1 MNSINFYSGTKF
13 PMYREALAKMQDM
26 INLVATLAGL
36 GGQNFIL
43 SGCTTNSNGTI
54 TDGLVIINGEL
65 LPFTGGVLKT
75 KITVKETRQSVTAF
89 DVVYPETY
97 ITRIAQ
103 FSDTGEYTWADFSQV
118 KTNTELY
125 KMIRDITGDA
135 PGTVKMWAGMVSK
148 IPTDYKL
155 CDGLEVLITDYPDL
169 YENIGVSFG
178 GDGQNT
184 FNLPDLRGRFI
195 VGFDSANPDYNA
207 ISKEKI
213 GGNAEVALNVEQ
225 IPAHQHIVPWG
236 ENLNTAWQP
245 TWGYPSEYFN
255 NSRGYKAETDNDNT
269 WPYTSPSGGDSNSI
283 TKGHE
288 NRPPYFTL
296 AYIIKV
302 R

>member
-135 PGTVKMWAGMVSK
+135 PGTVKMWAGMVSR
-148 IPTDYKL
+148 IPSDYML
-155 CDGLEVLITDYPDL
+155 CDGSELQLISYPEL
-169 YENIGVSFG
+169 YDNIGVSFG

-195 VGFDSANPDYNA
+195 VGFDSSNPDYNA
-207 ISKEKI
+207 ISKEKV
-213 GGNAEVALNVEQ
+213 GGANEVSITVDQMPNHKHVM
-225 IPAHQHIVPWG
+225 PWG
-236 ENLNTAWQP
+236 ENPTTAWNP
-245 TWGYPSEYFN
+245 PWGYADGYIGN
-255 NSRGYKAETDNDNT
+255 MRGSNGTDNDNA
-269 WPYTSPSGGDSNSI
+269 WAYSSDVGGG
-283 TKGHE
+283 KAHE